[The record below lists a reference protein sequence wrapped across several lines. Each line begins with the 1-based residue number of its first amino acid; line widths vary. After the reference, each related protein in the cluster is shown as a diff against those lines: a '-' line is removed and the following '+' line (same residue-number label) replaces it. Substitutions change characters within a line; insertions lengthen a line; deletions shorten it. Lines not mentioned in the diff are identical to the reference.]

1 MAVGSVNTI
10 IYYLYKENDI
20 VIPNDIAGLMI
31 SGIISDTVLL
41 NSPTTTYHDKFVI
54 EELSKQINIDY
65 KEYGMNLLKSGMDIT
80 GYSTEDII
88 YRDYKVFSVDEYK
101 FSIGQVLTV
110 DFNDFKDNINN
121 YVETLNEISRS
132 NGYILSTLYITNILT
147 KESMILFNSS
157 GSYIIRDAYDLNDIY
172 EGIIVK
178 NILSRKKQMVPNIM
192 SVLEKK

>member
-1 MAVGSVNTI
+1 
-10 IYYLYKENDI
+10 
-20 VIPNDIAGLMI
+20 
-31 SGIISDTVLL
+31 
-41 NSPTTTYHDKFVI
+41 
-54 EELSKQINIDY
+54 
-65 KEYGMNLLKSGMDIT
+65 MNLLKSGMDIT

-132 NGYILSTLYITNILT
+132 NGYILITLYITNILT
-147 KESMILFNSS
+147 KEYMILFNSS